1 VTQAPH
7 TKAPQSVPPHAAPLG
22 RLHVIVNVEAGGAGV
37 QPAVQPLRLAQQ
49 ALEGGAP
56 VIQLRAKSTA
66 DRQLFDLALRM
77 AALCDDYRAT
87 LIVDDC
93 VDIAVASG
101 AHGVHVGAD
110 DLPVAATRELLGP
123 ARVLGATCRNP
134 EAAAAAERTGA
145 TYIGAGPCYPTS
157 TKTGLPEPI
166 GLTTLSNIAAAVALP
181 VIAIAGVTAERVP
194 ELLESGA
201 YGVAV
206 VGAVAS
212 AEDPVAATRQLVDII
227 EDCL

>member
-1 VTQAPH
+1 MSQAPH
-7 TKAPQSVPPHAAPLG
+7 TEVSQSEQLHAAPLG
-22 RLHVIVNVEAGGAGV
+22 RLHVIVNVGADAAGF
-37 QPAVQPLRLAQQ
+37 QPLELAQL

-56 VIQLRAKSTA
+56 VIQLRAKSMP

-77 AALCDDYRAT
+77 AALCDDYRAN

-93 VDIAVASG
+93 VDIALAAG

-110 DLPVAATRELLGP
+110 DLPVAAARQLLGP
-123 ARVLGATCRNP
+123 VRILGATCRNP
-134 EAAAAAERTGA
+134 EAAAAAERAGA
-145 TYIGAGPCYPTS
+145 TYVGAGPCYPTS
-157 TKTGLPEPI
+157 TKAGLPEPI

-194 ELLESGA
+194 ELLKAGA

-206 VGAVAS
+206 VGAVAG
-212 AEDPVAATRQLVDII
+212 AAAPVAATRQLVDII
-227 EDCL
+227 EATR